1 VANDRYSQFRVIFE
15 ENLSWLMN
23 FEPIFFLVGNNFSIA
38 WEEGKKEEVK
48 KSDFGMKKLEKK
60 EKEGNV
66 IAVQSSK
73 TKKKKFPWLLVVG
86 GVIVVGVVV
95 ALLLIKKKDNNN
107 GNDESDYDT
116 SVLGIEWVQIP
127 AGEFKMGDNF
137 NEGDYDELPVH
148 TVYLDTYYISKYEV
162 TFDQYDSFCE
172 AFGRSKP
179 NDKGWGRGTRPVI
192 NVSWDDAKDFCNW
205 LAGKTGKNIHLP
217 TEAQWEKAVRGTD
230 QRRYPWGNGN
240 PSCSRVNYHYCNVK
254 TMPVGSYPSGVS
266 PYGIHD
272 MAGNVWEW
280 CSDWYYWSY
289 YSSSPYK
296 NPTGPSHGS
305 YRVFRGGSWVL
316 SAGNCRASVRLFYRP
331 ANSWPDGGFR
341 LARSL

>member
-1 VANDRYSQFRVIFE
+1 MIKSQFIKK
-15 ENLSWLMN
+15 LSVATL
-23 FEPIFFLVGNNFSIA
+23 FLFIFFLVGNNFSIA
-38 WEEGKKEEVK
+38 WEEGKKGEVK

-73 TKKKKFPWLLVVG
+73 PKKKKFPWLLVAG
-86 GVIVVGVVV
+86 GVIAVGVVV
-95 ALLLIKKKDNNN
+95 ALLLIKKKDNIN
-107 GNDESDYDT
+107 DYDT
-116 SVLGIEWVQIP
+116 SVLGIEWSQIP

-137 NEGDYDELPVH
+137 NEGFPWERPVH

-162 TFDQYDSFCE
+162 TFDQYDKYCE
-172 AFGRSKP
+172 ETGKGRP
-179 NDKGWGRGTRPVI
+179 YDEGWGQGTRPVI
-192 NVSWDDAKDFCNW
+192 NVSWIDARGFCDW
-205 LAGKTGKNIHLP
+205 LSEKTGKNIHLP
-217 TEAQWEKAVRGTD
+217 TEAQWEKAARGTD
-230 QRRYPWGNGN
+230 QRRYPWGNGE
-240 PSCSRVNYHYCNVK
+240 PSCSRINYRYCNGK

-280 CSDWYYWSY
+280 CSDWYSSSY

-305 YRVFRGGSWVL
+305 GRVLRVLRGGGLYNLAPS
-316 SAGNCRASVRLFYRP
+316 CRASLRVGEGQAQYWRG
-331 ANSWPDGGFR
+331 WGFR

>member
-1 VANDRYSQFRVIFE
+1 MIKGQFMKKLSVATLFF
-15 ENLSWLMN
+15 
-23 FEPIFFLVGNNFSIA
+23 FIFFLVGNNFSIA
-38 WEEGKKEEVK
+38 GEEGKKEEVK

-73 TKKKKFPWLLVVG
+73 GKKKKFPWLLVVG

-107 GNDESDYDT
+107 GSDESDYDT

-137 NEGDYDELPVH
+137 NEGYSSELPVH
-148 TVYLDTYYISKYEV
+148 TVYLDTYYISKNEV
-162 TFDQYDSFCE
+162 TFYQYDSFCE
-172 AFGRSKP
+172 ATGRSKP
-179 NDKGWGRGTRPVI
+179 NDEGWGRGTRPVI
-192 NVSWDDAKDFCNW
+192 NVSWDDAKAFCNW
-205 LAGKTGKNIHLP
+205 LAEKTGKNIHLP
-217 TEAQWEKAVRGTD
+217 TEAQWEKAARGTD

-240 PSCSRVNYHYCNVK
+240 PSCNRVNYNYCNGK
-254 TMPVGSYPSGVS
+254 TMPVGSSPSGVS

-272 MAGNVWEW
+272 MAGNVWEC
-280 CSDWYYWSY
+280 CSDWYSSSY

-305 YRVFRGGSWVL
+305 IRVLRGGGWY
-316 SAGNCRASVRLFYRP
+316 NPTWYCRASFRNDYRP
-331 ANSWPDGGFR
+331 SYRANNVGFR